1 MFIFFY
7 LHEIEFEEV
16 LTIHDHIVTNQL
28 DMDLLRIRPNWIVHA
43 KYWMM
48 TIRNFNID
56 FLLFDNIQWDVRA
69 IDELLIL
76 RWRYIS
82 SFSIDWSYSVDN
94 DLPLE
99 MITKSQ
105 IDFH

>member
-43 KYWMM
+43 KY
-48 TIRNFNID
+48 
-56 FLLFDNIQWDVRA
+56 
-69 IDELLIL
+69 
-76 RWRYIS
+76 
-82 SFSIDWSYSVDN
+82 
-94 DLPLE
+94 
-99 MITKSQ
+99 
-105 IDFH
+105 